1 MIFKFNLA
9 GSHLTAGFHS
19 IIIMDIDKSDTPKVE
34 NQSHDN
40 KLCVVIPYVKS
51 VHHQMALLYA
61 IRSLCTYLMAEFRII
76 VIGDKEDWFGPELVH
91 VPASLSIVD
100 NDSIMDDAFVKVT
113 LVEKLSSEIIWMMPD
128 TFLLHPLSVHHM
140 MIPKVSESFKFD
152 TGLPFGVN
160 VEKVVQYLTDEKVEP
175 LTMEA
180 CQKCSSSA
188 CPVIVDWR
196 KNEWLLPVVSA
207 RPDAKKFEELTSKRF
222 FLRFSKEGWSEFLE
236 GRLAVMYPNKSKYE
250 L

>member
-1 MIFKFNLA
+1 MA
-9 GSHLTAGFHS
+9 GSHLTAGFYS
-19 IIIMDIDKSDTPKVE
+19 ISIMTEELTDTPKVE

-40 KLCVVIPYVKS
+40 KLCVVIPYAKS
-51 VHHQMALLYA
+51 VHHPMALLYA
-61 IRSLCTYLMAEFRII
+61 IRSLCSYLMAEFRII

-91 VPASLSIVD
+91 VPASLSTVD
-100 NDSIMDDAFVKVT
+100 NDSIMDDAFAKVT
-113 LVEKLSSEIIWMMPD
+113 LVENLSSEFIWMMPD
-128 TFLLHPLSVHHM
+128 TFLLHTLSVHHM
-140 MIPKVSESFKFD
+140 MIPKVTESLKYD
-152 TGLPFGVN
+152 TGLPFAVN
-160 VEKVVQYLTDEKVEP
+160 VKRVVEYLTAMLDEP
-175 LTMEA
+175 LTMEV

>member
-1 MIFKFNLA
+1 MA
-9 GSHLTAGFHS
+9 GSHLTAGFYS
-19 IIIMDIDKSDTPKVE
+19 ISIMTEELTDTPKVE

-40 KLCVVIPYVKS
+40 KLCVVIPYAKS
-51 VHHQMALLYA
+51 VHHPMALLYA

-76 VIGDKEDWFGPELVH
+76 VIGDKEDWFGPELGH

-113 LVEKLSSEIIWMMPD
+113 LVENLSSEFIWMMPD

-175 LTMEA
+175 LSMEA
-180 CQKCSSSA
+180 CQKCSSLA

-196 KNEWLLPVVSA
+196 KNEWLLPVVSV

-222 FLRFSKEGWSEFLE
+222 FLRFSKEGWSEFLQ
-236 GRLAVMYPNKSKYE
+236 GQLKAMFPLKSRYE